1 MEKFIT
7 FTDSSGQEQL
17 IPCSGIAV
25 IGTSNPGQCFIEYFD
40 VGQDPSAITI
50 THGTDNTAHEFKLF
64 MINEVE
70 KALASNWRE
79 VEHKP
84 APPTAVTTVVYTP

>member
-17 IPCSGIAV
+17 IPCQDIAV
-25 IGTSNPGQCFIEYFD
+25 IVTANPGQCTIEYFD
-40 VGQDPSAITI
+40 VGQNPSTI
-50 THGTDNTAHEFKLF
+50 VINHVTETTAHEFKLF

-84 APPTAVTTVVYTP
+84 GPPTAVTSVVYAP